1 MWKIL
6 VLINQPNVGIIR
18 IKIKGLIHSYKCH
31 FICPVNQSLSKQITE
46 ETKRELKNEN
56 NKLNYNY
63 PNLREAAK
71 EVLRGKFKAI
81 QSYLKKQEKSQVNN
95 LTLYLKQLVK
105 Q

>member
-1 MWKIL
+1 MGLQRGRHDWVTEL
-6 VLINQPNVGIIR
+6 NWNNMLLSNQ
-18 IKIKGLIHSYKCH
+18 
-31 FICPVNQSLSKQITE
+31 QITE
-46 ETKRELKNEN
+46 ETKRKLKNEN

>member
-1 MWKIL
+1 ML
-6 VLINQPNVGIIR
+6 
-18 IKIKGLIHSYKCH
+18 
-31 FICPVNQSLSKQITE
+31 LSIQQITE
-46 ETKRELKNEN
+46 ETKRKLKNEN

-95 LTLYLKQLVK
+95 LTLYLKQLEK